1 MPTLNATKKPLSEQV
16 MVITGASSGI
26 GLVTARMAAR
36 KGAAVLLA
44 ARNESDLDEGVEC
57 IQRLG
62 GRATWIKA
70 DVADPE
76 QVERI
81 ADEAM
86 REFGRID
93 TWVNNAAV
101 SLYGKLTDLKIED
114 MRRLADVN
122 FWGTVYG
129 SLAAVERMRAAGGT
143 IINVASV
150 LADRAVPLQ
159 GIYSAMKHA
168 VRAFSDTLR
177 MELELDNVPV
187 SVSVIKPGS
196 MDTPLFEKAK
206 TYLDEEP
213 QPIPPVYAPE
223 AVAET
228 ILACARH
235 PRREVTVG
243 GISGLLSVGQHVSP
257 RVTDKYLQRYG
268 VTGQLSGKPVEPD
281 RQDNLHHPVPHDGG
295 ERGRNWDGRVLKRS
309 LYTRSQLNPGTTA
322 LTLAGLGVA
331 MMLGSRV
338 LGRRNGYVVELDE

>member
-1 MPTLNATKKPLSEQV
+1 MPTMNATKKPLAEQV

-26 GLVTARMAAR
+26 GLVTARMAAK
-36 KGAAVLLA
+36 KGAGVLLA

-101 SLYGKLTDLKIED
+101 SLYGKLTDLTIED

-143 IINVASV
+143 VINVASV

-159 GIYSAMKHA
+159 GIYGAMKHA

-177 MELELDNVPV
+177 MELELDDVPV
-187 SVSVIKPGS
+187 AVSVIKPGS
-196 MDTPLFEKAK
+196 MDTPLFEKAR

-228 ILACARH
+228 ILACAQH

-243 GISGLLSVGQHVSP
+243 GISGLLSVGQRVSP
-257 RVTDKYLQRYG
+257 RATDKYLERYG
-268 VTGQLSGKPVEPD
+268 VTGQLSGRPVEPG
-281 RQDNLHHPVPHDGG
+281 RRDNLHDPVPHDGG
-295 ERGRNWDGRVLKRS
+295 ERGRSWDGPVMKRS

-322 LTLAGLGVA
+322 LTLAGLGLA
-331 MMLGSRV
+331 LMLGSRV
-338 LGRRNGYVVELDE
+338 RGRRNGYVVEVDE

>member
-1 MPTLNATKKPLSEQV
+1 MPTLNAPKKPLAEQV

-26 GLVTARMAAR
+26 GLVTARMAAK
-36 KGAAVLLA
+36 KGAGVLLA

-93 TWVNNAAV
+93 TW
-101 SLYGKLTDLKIED
+101 LTDLKIED

-143 IINVASV
+143 IINVASI

-159 GIYSAMKHA
+159 GIYCAMKHA

-177 MELELDNVPV
+177 MELELDDVPV

-228 ILACARH
+228 ILACAQH

-257 RVTDKYLQRYG
+257 RFTDKYLQRYG

-281 RQDNLHHPVPHDGG
+281 RRDNLHEPVPHDGG
-295 ERGRNWDGRVLKRS
+295 ERGKNWEGRVLKRS
-309 LYTRSQLNPGTTA
+309 LYTRSQLNPGATA